1 MRVLITGGAGFIGS
15 HLSERLL
22 EKGDQVDVIDDLS
35 TGNLKN
41 LRKCMGNPRFSF
53 VTDSVLNEKTMYTL
67 VDKADIV
74 YHLAAAVGV
83 KLIVEQPAKTIETN
97 IRGTEVVLDI
107 ARKFGKK
114 VFIASTSEVYG
125 KNTSIPFKE
134 DDDRL
139 LGSTTF
145 SRWSY
150 ACSKAIDEFLGLAYH
165 RQYGLPVLIVRFF
178 NTVGERQSGQYGMVI
193 PRFVQAAL
201 SGSPLVVYGDGSQTR
216 CFGYVQDV
224 IDGVLALSNEPRA
237 WGQVFNVGSQEE
249 ISIGALAE
257 KVKDMTGSK
266 SEIQYISYHDVYGSG
281 FDDMLHRKPS
291 LQKIEKL
298 VGYKPKTN
306 LDSTLSR
313 IIEYFQNEEKQ
324 SSA

>member
-22 EKGDQVDVIDDLS
+22 GRGDQVDVIDDLS
-35 TGNLKN
+35 TGRLRNLEACRSSPK
-41 LRKCMGNPRFSF
+41 FSF
-53 VTDSVLNEKTMYTL
+53 VNDSVLNEKTMYTL
-67 VDKADIV
+67 MDKVDMV

-125 KNTSIPFKE
+125 KNTKIPFQE

-139 LGSTTF
+139 LGSTTY

-150 ACSKAIDEFLGLAYH
+150 ACSKAIDEFLGLAYYQ
-165 RQYGLPVLIVRFF
+165 QYGLSVLIVRFF

-201 SGSPLVVYGDGSQTR
+201 SGKPLVVYGDGNQTR

-224 IDGVLALSNEPRA
+224 IDGVLALSNEPKA
-237 WGQVFNVGSQEE
+237 WGQVFNVGSQES

-257 KVKDMTGSK
+257 KIIQMTGSR
-266 SEIQYISYHDVYGSG
+266 SEIQYKSYHDVYGSG
-281 FDDMLHRKPS
+281 FDDMMHRKPS
-291 LQKIEKL
+291 LEKIETL
-298 VGYKPKTN
+298 VGYTPKTN
-306 LDSTLSR
+306 LELTLER
-313 IIEYFQNEEKQ
+313 IIAYFQREG
-324 SSA
+324 SRP

>member
-22 EKGDQVDVIDDLS
+22 ARGDQVDVIDDLS

-41 LRKCMGNPRFSF
+41 LNTCTGNPKFTF
-53 VTDSVLNEKTMYTL
+53 VTDTVLNEQTMYTL
-67 VDKADIV
+67 MDKADMV

-83 KLIVEQPAKTIETN
+83 KLIVEQPARTIETN

-125 KNTSIPFKE
+125 KNTKIPFQE

-150 ACSKAIDEFLGLAYH
+150 ACSKAIDEFLGLAYYQ
-165 RQYGLPVLIVRFF
+165 QYGLPVLIVRFF

-201 SGSPLVVYGDGSQTR
+201 SGQPLVVYGDGSQTR

-224 IDGVLALSNEPRA
+224 IDGVLALANEPGA
-237 WGQVFNVGSQEE
+237 WGQVFNVGSQES

-257 KVKDMTGSK
+257 KVKHMTGSK
-266 SEIQYISYHDVYGSG
+266 SEIQYKSYHDVYGSG
-281 FDDMLHRKPS
+281 FDDMMHRKPS
-291 LQKIEKL
+291 LEKVQKL
-298 VGYKPKTN
+298 VGFKPNTT
-306 LDSTLSR
+306 LDETLER
-313 IIEYFQNEEKQ
+313 IISYFQGEG
-324 SSA
+324 ARPLP